1 MNNHYLYLILALP
14 SNGEWKITSI
24 KYFTG
29 KTDHSNCCV
38 GNYSTIS
45 YDITIA
51 RKPAYLLFYLTP
63 PSLILGIL
71 TLMSFF
77 IPTESG
83 ERIGFVTTI
92 LLSMMVF
99 LLLIPEYLP
108 DTSDELPVLGVLMIS
123 FLILIAAVLM
133 ATIVILKCYH
143 SQGTPSSITQILLCK
158 SKSKS
163 QAKNAITPESPIKVC
178 NGKANQGQEDT
189 AEMIDMEE
197 PVHMPSKEPK
207 PAFAEESNDEEEF
220 KWQEMSDRLNWILF
234 GFILALSLLTM
245 LLIFLLR

>member
-1 MNNHYLYLILALP
+1 MTATVLHSDWTTNHDVYPQYILRITRTGFARIAMNNHYLYLILALP

-108 DTSDELPVLGVLMIS
+108 DISDELPVLGVLMIS

-158 SKSKS
+158 FKSKS
-163 QAKNAITPESPIKVC
+163 QAKKRHYSRE
-178 NGKANQGQEDT
+178 
-189 AEMIDMEE
+189 
-197 PVHMPSKEPK
+197 
-207 PAFAEESNDEEEF
+207 
-220 KWQEMSDRLNWILF
+220 SDRSMQW
-234 GFILALSLLTM
+234 
-245 LLIFLLR
+245 